1 MDRAFFDDLIDELYG
16 TSIFVNS
23 VSPVYGG
30 DINESFAIEL
40 SDGRTMFIKTN
51 RAGALDMFK
60 AEERGLSAIRST
72 GTISAPEVVCSGI
85 SGDRSYLMM
94 SYISGASGRKDFWES
109 FAHSL
114 ADMHKSDTSGFVPSG
129 KFGFEID
136 NYIGSGEQRNTP
148 EDSWI
153 RFFTEHRLKPQ
164 FERAKRFFNYIDLEK
179 TDRLMERIPRLLV
192 EPETPALIHG
202 DLWSGNYVTGDD
214 GYAWL
219 IDPAVYVGHPEADIA
234 MTELFGGYDRR
245 FYEAYRESG
254 LLMPGYEERRDIYNL
269 YHMLNHLNLFGS
281 GYYGA
286 VMRIVD
292 RILAPIS

>member
-72 GTISAPEVVCSGI
+72 GTISAPEVVSSGI

-114 ADMHKSDTSGFVPSG
+114 ADMHKADTSGFVPSG
-129 KFGFEID
+129 KFVFEID

-179 TDRLMERIPRLLV
+179 TERLMERIPRLLV

-292 RILAPIS
+292 RILVPIS